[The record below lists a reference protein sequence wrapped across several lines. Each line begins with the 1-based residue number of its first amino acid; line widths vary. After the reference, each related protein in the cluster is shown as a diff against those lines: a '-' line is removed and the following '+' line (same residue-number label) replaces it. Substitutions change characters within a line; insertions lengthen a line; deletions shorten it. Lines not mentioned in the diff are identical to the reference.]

1 MKIKKGKKTR
11 LTKQLKKWKWVFFA
25 VLLAMIFGF
34 IACSWEVFALIFTA
48 VIIMWYAAETRAIRL
63 SSILPGLTMRWL
75 RPNGGDWA
83 LILTNQGKGTAL
95 NIDIKTSNSIFK
107 IDIKGVNA
115 IYQGDTIYVELQK
128 SGKKLTTE
136 HLNDLGVDPLV
147 VTIYF
152 GSAENLAPSL
162 LTKVEIKNPPYAKIL
177 KTEWN

>member
-1 MKIKKGKKTR
+1 MTR
-11 LTKQLKKWKWVFFA
+11 LTKQLKKWKWA
-25 VLLAMIFGF
+25 LSGVLVAMIFGF

-63 SSILPGLTMRWL
+63 LSILPGLTMRWL
-75 RPNGGDWA
+75 RPNGGNWT

-95 NIDIKTSNSIFK
+95 NIDIKTSNPIFE
-107 IDIKGVNA
+107 IDIKGLNA

-136 HLNDLGVDPLV
+136 DLNDLGSSPLV
-147 VTIYF
+147 VTINF

-162 LTKVEIKNPPYAKIL
+162 LTEVEIKNPPHAKIL
-177 KTEWN
+177 KTKWN